1 MNTLLTLPQLKASFL
16 QPIPSAQVLLVAGGR
31 PPASTWL
38 QKAAC
43 GREIWCADRGIEA
56 CQQAGIRP
64 LRLIGDGDSASRG
77 AWDWGESLGIQVDR
91 FSPQKDLTDTQL
103 ALQKIGGAHPNALI
117 LMTGVWG
124 GRFDHAFSNIF
135 SLAGACRQGSRG
147 CAADENEV
155 LLLLNGS
162 DEVVVDT
169 HSRPA
174 AISLLPLSPVCRG
187 VSISGVHWPLD
198 QVVLKSALPYA
209 ISNELSPTG
218 HSFKAAVET
227 GCLGVYLQW
236 H

>member
-1 MNTLLTLPQLKASFL
+1 MNTLLTLPQLKASFFSPL
-16 QPIPSAQVLLVAGGR
+16 PSAQVLLVAGGR

-38 QKAAC
+38 QKAAIN
-43 GREIWCADRGIEA
+43 REVWCADRGIDA
-56 CQQAGIRP
+56 CHEAGIRP
-64 LRLIGDGDSASRG
+64 LRLIGDGDSASSE
-77 AWDWGESLGIQVDR
+77 AWAWGESLGIQIDR

-103 ALQKIGGAHPNALI
+103 ALQKIGSCHPQSPI

-155 LLLLNGS
+155 LLLLNGP
-162 DEVVVDT
+162 DKVVIDT
-169 HSRPA
+169 DSRPA
-174 AISLLPLSPVCRG
+174 VISLLPLSPICRG

-198 QVVLKSALPYA
+198 RVVLESSLPYA
-209 ISNELSPTG
+209 ISNELSLTG
-218 HSFKAAVET
+218 HSFTVSVET

-236 H
+236 Q